1 VLSLRGN
8 AQEKA
13 MIAAMSKSHLS
24 PARQR
29 LVGLLQRLNFG
40 RLEGLQVR
48 GGEPVLDPMPRVI
61 REHKFCAENGPRP
74 EAGRADCRLKGQVAD
89 LMQLLDDIGDGT
101 IAVLTVKHGLPF
113 HAELPG

>member
-1 VLSLRGN
+1 MTAPIPNPIPRAEVTKR
-8 AQEKA
+8 A
-13 MIAAMSKSHLS
+13 LS

-29 LVGLLQRLNFG
+29 LVELMQRLNFG
-40 RLEGLQVR
+40 RVEALPVR
-48 GGEPVLDPMPRVI
+48 GGEPVLDPLPAIV

-74 EAGRADCRLKGQVAD
+74 EAGRAECKLKNQVTD
-89 LMQLLDDIGDGT
+89 LMALLDQIGDGT